1 MAGKMYEK
9 EFKKSSDKRE
19 KRKIE
24 LAKMNKELKNA
35 PKRTDAEEG
44 AMLRNTTVADSKK
57 ATSDLNKAAKKTID
71 TSKKLELSDY
81 ESQLKALLSNKD
93 KLVKTAHGDGS
104 NKYSYQYR
112 QLTKRMKAQG
122 LKIGSLLKNIKKQER
137 EGTFDRGAE
146 DKTKKKLR
154 KKMMDKKD
162 FSKKGAVHAGTQGD
176 REAEIHQKII
186 DDLEIKAK
194 KQKAKKQSIHG

>member
-9 EFKKSSDKRE
+9 ENKKFSDKRE
-19 KRKIE
+19 KRKKE
-24 LAKMNKELKNA
+24 LAEMNKNLKDA
-35 PKRTDAEEG
+35 PKRTDAQEG

-57 ATSDLNKAAKKTID
+57 ATSDLNKAARKTTD

-146 DKTKKKLR
+146 GKSKNALR
-154 KKMMDKKD
+154 KKMYKERNP
-162 FSKKGAVHAGTQGD
+162 TQQTGP
-176 REAEIHQKII
+176 R
-186 DDLEIKAK
+186 AK
-194 KQKAKKQSIHG
+194 